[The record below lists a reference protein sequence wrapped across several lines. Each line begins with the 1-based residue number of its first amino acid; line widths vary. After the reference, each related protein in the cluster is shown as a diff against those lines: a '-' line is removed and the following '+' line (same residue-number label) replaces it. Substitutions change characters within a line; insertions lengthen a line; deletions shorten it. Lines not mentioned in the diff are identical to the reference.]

1 VLWLAAGFPFA
12 FAVPFVLADTLTLD
26 RDLFYG
32 LYALAVAVFV
42 GAWAWH
48 TGLRRRD
55 LTRNWRWGVV
65 LGALGA
71 AVLAVVVLR
80 TEDATDRPGGLE
92 LVGALLWRGLLYG
105 ATDGVLL
112 SVFPILAVFG
122 AFAGTRLRSR
132 VAGTI
137 AVGAVALAASI
148 GVTVVYHLGYSDF
161 RSAKVGKTVVGDAIW
176 SAPTLLTLSPIGSPL
191 AHVGLHVTA
200 VAHSY
205 DTDVFLPP
213 HAEAA
218 AAPAPVDGE
227 AAAAYFFRGEQLAP
241 AERTLADASVA
252 AALRSL
258 LAGPTAAERESGLSS
273 AIPAGTRLLSL
284 DVAGGTAT
292 VDLSEAFGSGGGSL
306 SMAGRLAQVT
316 YTLTRFPEVERVVY
330 RLAGEPL
337 ETLGGEGLIVDG
349 PQSRAVYE
357 RAAADSLEAS
367 LLGPVLVD
375 TPAQGAPFGAPLR
388 VTGAATEAFEL
399 IVVDGDG
406 RILVEEPVAA
416 GAGGR
421 TPFDVTLTFDSG
433 LDARGALVVQIGD
446 RSVAEIPLAG
456 RARSGERADLAGV
469 LTDLTSGAG
478 RVAPG
483 ATAYVRGP
491 AGTWLGSAGTADL
504 GSGRPMRPGDRLRL
518 ESVSKIWTAAI
529 VLRLAEEGKLRSS
542 DTVERWLPGLLPDG
556 ARITVA
562 QLLTHTS
569 GLIDNNDMASDPA
582 RFIARVRDAELRAE
596 LTAVAERA
604 RTTPELEY
612 PPLLWIRLAAWQPLR
627 FEPGTDT
634 HYSNIGFDVL
644 GLVAE
649 RASGA
654 SIAELYDTLLIRPL
668 GLVSTAYDPQGPI
681 AGRHARGYR
690 IAAGAETDATA
701 WHGGIG
707 AEGGVVASAA
717 DTGRFLEALLQGR
730 IVSDEWV
737 GRLRSDL
744 FWSGGTP
751 SGCGRAYGHGG
762 AGAGFRTEAL
772 VSGDGARV
780 AVLLLNG
787 RGDDA
792 ADRRAASAI
801 RELYCAA

>member
-1 VLWLAAGFPFA
+1 MSTTLTPRRPRGRSLRPVTAPQPRRGEPPRRRHVLWLAAGFPFA

-32 LYALAVAVFV
+32 LYALAVAAFV

-92 LVGALLWRGLLYG
+92 LVGAFLWRGVLYG

-132 VAGTI
+132 VAGRI
-137 AVGAVALAASI
+137 AVGAVALVASI
-148 GVTVVYHLGYSDF
+148 GVTVVYHLGYADF
-161 RSAKVGKTVVGDAIW
+161 RSGKVGKTVVGDLVW
-176 SAPTLLTLSPIGSPL
+176 STPTLLTLSPIGSPL

-213 HAEAA
+213 HAAAA
-218 AAPAPVDGE
+218 AAPAADGE

-241 AERTLADASVA
+241 AERTLADASFD

-273 AIPAGTRLLSL
+273 AIPAGTRLLSVA
-284 DVAGGTAT
+284 VAGGTAT
-292 VDLSEAFGSGGGSL
+292 VDLSEAFASGGGSL

-316 YTLTRFPEVERVVY
+316 YTLTQFSEVERVVY

-349 PQSRAVYE
+349 PQGRARYE

-388 VTGAATEAFEL
+388 VTGTATEAFEL
-399 IVVDGDG
+399 TVLDEDG
-406 RILVEEPVAA
+406 RLLVEEPVAA

-456 RARSGERADLAGV
+456 RA
-469 LTDLTSGAG
+469 
-478 RVAPG
+478 
-483 ATAYVRGP
+483 
-491 AGTWLGSAGTADL
+491 
-504 GSGRPMRPGDRLRL
+504 
-518 ESVSKIWTAAI
+518 
-529 VLRLAEEGKLRSS
+529 
-542 DTVERWLPGLLPDG
+542 
-556 ARITVA
+556 
-562 QLLTHTS
+562 
-569 GLIDNNDMASDPA
+569 
-582 RFIARVRDAELRAE
+582 
-596 LTAVAERA
+596 
-604 RTTPELEY
+604 
-612 PPLLWIRLAAWQPLR
+612 
-627 FEPGTDT
+627 
-634 HYSNIGFDVL
+634 
-644 GLVAE
+644 
-649 RASGA
+649 
-654 SIAELYDTLLIRPL
+654 
-668 GLVSTAYDPQGPI
+668 
-681 AGRHARGYR
+681 
-690 IAAGAETDATA
+690 
-701 WHGGIG
+701 
-707 AEGGVVASAA
+707 
-717 DTGRFLEALLQGR
+717 
-730 IVSDEWV
+730 
-737 GRLRSDL
+737 
-744 FWSGGTP
+744 P
-751 SGCGRAYGHGG
+751 SG
-762 AGAGFRTEAL
+762 
-772 VSGDGARV
+772 
-780 AVLLLNG
+780 
-787 RGDDA
+787 
-792 ADRRAASAI
+792 
-801 RELYCAA
+801 